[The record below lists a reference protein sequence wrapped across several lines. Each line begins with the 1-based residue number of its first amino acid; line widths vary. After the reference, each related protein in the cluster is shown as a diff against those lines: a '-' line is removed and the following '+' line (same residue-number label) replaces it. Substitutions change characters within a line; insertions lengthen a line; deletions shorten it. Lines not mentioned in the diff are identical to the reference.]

1 MSSTLRLSIIM
12 VLLLATTALGLLA
25 YTMNLPA
32 VHVAEKAPAPL
43 TRYLVAARPLKAG
56 TLTRD
61 EDFRADPLDSVPPGA
76 IRDTTDDRNR
86 LLGSLV
92 RKNLD
97 TGSPITSENVLLRG
111 DRGFL
116 AGVLEPGTRAI
127 SIKVDAES
135 GVSGLIKPGDYVD
148 VLLTQVAANADVARR
163 ALSETILQN
172 VRIIA
177 IDQEIVQGGGANNTA
192 AAKVAQTVSL
202 QLAPEQVKKIAVA
215 KNLGSLSLAMRSAVE
230 LRDTADSRTISS
242 CDVSAEIAR
251 QDAVAGQ
258 TAAVVVYGGGKVQE
272 YSVRKQ
278 DSTAGCGVLPKI
290 ARDSELLVHAV
301 DEEASKLTGK
311 LR

>member
-1 MSSTLRLSIIM
+1 M
-12 VLLLATTALGLLA
+12 VFLLAAGALGLIA
-25 YTMNLPA
+25 YSMNLPNA
-32 VHVAEKAPAPL
+32 PAPVAQAAAPAAPL

-56 TLTRD
+56 TLTRE
-61 EDFRADPLDSVPPGA
+61 EDFRADPLDSVPTGA
-76 IRDTTDDRNR
+76 IRDTTEDRSR

-116 AGVLEPGTRAI
+116 ASVLEPGTRAI

-148 VLLTQVAANADVARR
+148 VVLTQVAANADVARR

-177 IDQEIVQGGGANNTA
+177 IDQEIVQTGQTGAANNTA
-192 AAKVAQTVSL
+192 TAKVAQTVSL

-230 LRDTADSRTISS
+230 PRDIADSRTISS

-251 QDAVAGQ
+251 QNAVAGQ

-278 DSTAGCGVLPKI
+278 DSTAGCGVLPKM
-290 ARDSELLVHAV
+290 ARESDTVVVHAV
-301 DEEASKLTGK
+301 DELEAVKPQEK
-311 LR
+311 RR